1 MTMSSN
7 ENISG
12 KRLTFFELI
21 KEYHIQIP
29 IIQRDYAQGR
39 VTAHEIRESFLDALF
54 AYLEENKKH
63 RDLDFVY
70 GNQSNEAVNDETKF
84 IPLDGQ
90 QRLTT
95 LFLLHWY
102 LAIKDG
108 EIDKLRKHL
117 VFSKQGESPK
127 SKFSY
132 ETRTSSK
139 EFCDSLVLADVNLNK
154 LLESD
159 KDKNNS
165 LSKTIKDSSW
175 YFLSWETDPTIQSM
189 LIMLDDIHIKFK
201 DSSGF
206 FQRLTSDYN
215 PVITFQFL
223 DLKEFN
229 LTDDLY
235 IKMNARGIPLSPYEN
250 FKAKFEQHLKKS
262 DFNTIHSY
270 TLTFDGK
277 PKQVDVKTYFSHKI
291 DTDWANLFWNHTLA
305 DKKKFD
311 KLIMNFIRA
320 VVVNNYAASSG
331 SSDFLKYLID
341 KRNEDI
347 SFQQYSKNACLN
359 EKTVI
364 DLITILDLIK
374 NGNQK
379 VKSYLPEP
387 FYYNEAEQF
396 DIVVNNAF
404 VQAGYV
410 ERIKLHA
417 YCQYLIQWK
426 TDKGFD
432 DIEGLQ
438 NWMRVIYNLTE
449 NTAPFY
455 DRETDF
461 VKSVLDINQLI
472 PKSNDI
478 VNCITTI
485 DKLDGFDRIQFKEE
499 KIKALLILKDNKWD
513 ELLYSVEKHGY
524 FKGQIGFILFLSGIE
539 EYYKTN
545 NHCDW
550 SDQEDG
556 NFKNQFI
563 RYRDIALKLFH
574 EIDKG
579 GLNKFSDFIWERAL
593 LAKGDYLITEG
604 SNQSFLI
611 NSDRDISWKRFLK
624 RDKNHNLHSEII
636 EQIFNELDVSNLT
649 SSLEAIKN
657 SYSSSDWRNRFIQ
670 TPMLFNYLGAKR
682 YVRKNSSHGFVLF
695 KGERMSG
702 AHAELYSYSFFLN
715 NLKGK
720 EFPPFASE
728 GDYYSAAGDD
738 ADERPCGFID
748 NWEYDS
754 NNYAIDIFYSYNQ
767 EKFKLRFFYRESG
780 NYSTNLVTVLTY
792 HGFNA
797 INDSYV
803 IYLEESEIIQKIK
816 DLGASLKGLVL

>member
-1 MTMSSN
+1 MNSN

-12 KRLTFFELI
+12 NRLTFFQLI
-21 KEYHIQIP
+21 QEYHIQIP

-39 VTAHEIRESFLDALF
+39 ITAYEIRDSFLDALL

-70 GNQSNEAVNDETKF
+70 GNQSNEAIDEETKF

-108 EIDKLRKHL
+108 EIDELRKHL
-117 VFSKQGESPK
+117 LFSKQGESQK
-127 SKFSY
+127 SKFTY
-132 ETRTSSK
+132 ETRPSSR
-139 EFCDSLVLADVNLNK
+139 EFCDSLLLANVNLEK
-154 LLESD
+154 LLKPDEG
-159 KDKNNS
+159 KNNS

-175 YFLSWETDPTIQSM
+175 YFLSWDTDPTIQSM
-189 LIMLDDIHIKFK
+189 LIMLDAIHCKFNNT
-201 DSSGF
+201 SGY
-206 FQRLTSDYN
+206 FQRLISLDN

-262 DFNTIHSY
+262 DFNTKHTY

-277 PKQVDVKTYFSHKI
+277 PNQVDVKTYFSHKI

-320 VVVNNYAASSG
+320 VVANNYATGSG
-331 SSDFLKYLID
+331 NSEFLKYLID

-379 VKSYLPEP
+379 VKKYLSDS
-387 FYYNEAEQF
+387 FHYNEAEQF
-396 DIVVNNAF
+396 DIVVNNSF

-410 ERIKLHA
+410 ERIKFHA

-426 TDKGFD
+426 TEKGFE

-449 NTAPFY
+449 NTAPY
-455 DRETDF
+455 NNE
-461 VKSVLDINQLI
+461 KEYSNSIQGINQLI
-472 PKSNDI
+472 SQSNDI
-478 VNCITTI
+478 LKYISTL
-485 DKLDGFDRIQFKEE
+485 DKINGFDEIQFKEE
-499 KIKALLILKDNKWD
+499 KIKALLILRLNKWD

-524 FKGQIGFILFLSGIE
+524 FRGQIGFILFLSGIE
-539 EYYKTN
+539 EYFNTN
-545 NHCDW
+545 NHCNW
-550 SDQEDG
+550 SKQED
-556 NFKNQFI
+556 NDFKAQFI
-563 RYRDIALKLFH
+563 KYRDIAIKIFS
-574 EIDKG
+574 DKG
-579 GLNKFSDFIWERAL
+579 INLFPDFVWERAL

-611 NSDRDISWKRFLK
+611 NFDRDISWKRFLK
-624 RDKNHNLHSEII
+624 RDKNHVLHSDII
-636 EQIFNELDVSNLT
+636 KQIFNELDANNLNT
-649 SSLEAIKN
+649 SLELIKD
-657 SYSSSDWRNRFIQ
+657 SYSDTDWRNRFIQ
-670 TPMLFNYLGAKR
+670 TPRLFNYLGGKR
-682 YVRKNSSHGFVLF
+682 YVRQNSEHGFVLF
-695 KGERMSG
+695 SGERMSG
-702 AHAELYSYSFFLN
+702 AHAELYSYSFFLD
-715 NLKGK
+715 NLEGK
-720 EFPPFASE
+720 EFAPFASKAN
-728 GDYYSAAGDD
+728 YYFAAGDD
-738 ADERPCGFID
+738 REERPCAYID
-748 NWEYDS
+748 NWQFG
-754 NNYAIDIFYSYNQ
+754 NNKYAIDILYSYKQN
-767 EKFKLRFFYRESG
+767 KFKLRFFYRDIGNFKTDLVSFITNQGFSAVNES
-780 NYSTNLVTVLTY
+780 YIKY
-792 HGFNA
+792 M
-797 INDSYV
+797 D
-803 IYLEESEIIQKIK
+803 EQEIIE
-816 DLGASLKGLVL
+816 SLNKLCEFLKNMESN

>member
-1 MTMSSN
+1 MTMN
-7 ENISG
+7 NIEHISG

-21 KEYHIQIP
+21 KDYHIQIP

-39 VTAHEIRESFLDALF
+39 ITAYEIRNTFLDVLLS
-54 AYLEENKKH
+54 YLEENKKH

-70 GNQSNEAVNDETKF
+70 GNQSNEAIDDETKF

-102 LAIKDG
+102 LALKDD
-108 EIDKLRKHL
+108 EIDKLREHL
-117 VFSKQGESPK
+117 VYSKQGENPK

-132 ETRTSSK
+132 ETRTSSR
-139 EFCDSLVLADVNLNK
+139 EFCDALLLADLDLNN
-154 LLESD
+154 LLEPD
-159 KDKNNS
+159 NGKKNS

-189 LIMLDDIHIKFK
+189 LVMLDAIHAKFYNTE
-201 DSSGF
+201 GY
-206 FQRLTSDYN
+206 FQRLISVDN

-262 DFNTIHSY
+262 DFNANHSY
-270 TLTFDGK
+270 TLPFDGK
-277 PKQVDVKTYFSHKI
+277 TNKVDVKTYFAHKL
-291 DTDWANLFWNHTLA
+291 DTDWSNLFWSHTLA

-320 VVVNNYAASSG
+320 IVVNNYAASS
-331 SSDFLKYLID
+331 DNVVFLKYLID
-341 KRNEDI
+341 KHNEDI

-374 NGNQK
+374 NGNKK
-379 VKSYLPEP
+379 VKSYLPDS

-396 DIVVNNAF
+396 DMVVNNDF

-426 TDKGFD
+426 TAKGFE

-449 NTAPFY
+449 NTAPYNNEKEFINSI
-455 DRETDF
+455 RG
-461 VKSVLDINQLI
+461 INQLLEH
-472 PKSNDI
+472 SNEI
-478 VNCITTI
+478 LTYISTL
-485 DKLDGFDRIQFKEE
+485 DKISGFDEIQFKEE
-499 KIKALLILKDNKWD
+499 KIKAHLLLKQNKWD
-513 ELLYSVEKHGY
+513 ELLYPVEKHGY

-539 EYYKTN
+539 EYFN
-545 NHCDW
+545 ANHHCDW
-550 SDQEDG
+550 STLEDKT
-556 NFKNQFI
+556 FKEQFVK
-563 RYRDIALKLFH
+563 YRDIALKIFS
-574 EIDKG
+574 DKG
-579 GLNKFSDFIWERAL
+579 LNTFPDFIWERAL
-593 LAKGDYLITEG
+593 LTKGDYLITEG

-611 NSDRDISWKRFLK
+611 NFDRDISWKRFLK
-624 RDKNHNLHSEII
+624 RDKNHKLHSDII
-636 EQIFNELDVSNLT
+636 KQIFNELDANNLT
-649 SSLEAIKN
+649 ALLEMIKN
-657 SYSSSDWRNRFIQ
+657 SNEVTDWRSRFIQ
-670 TPMLFNYLGAKR
+670 TPRLFNYLGTKR

-695 KGERMSG
+695 SGERMSG
-702 AHAELYSYSFFLN
+702 AHAELYSYSFFLD
-715 NLKGK
+715 NLEGK
-720 EFPPFASE
+720 EFSPFASKAN
-728 GDYYSAAGDD
+728 YYFAAGDD
-738 ADERPCGFID
+738 SEERPCAYID
-748 NWEYDS
+748 NWQF
-754 NNYAIDIFYSYNQ
+754 NNNKYAIDILYFQN
-767 EKFKLRFFYRESG
+767 KFKLRFFYRDLG
-780 NYSTNLVTVLTY
+780 NYNDNLIKTLTN
-792 HGFNA
+792 HGFHATN
-797 INDSYV
+797 NSYV
-803 IYLEESEIIQKIK
+803 IYLEENEVIQKINE
-816 DLGASLKGLVL
+816 LGTALKELAL

>member
-1 MTMSSN
+1 MISS

-12 KRLTFFELI
+12 KRLTFFQLI
-21 KEYHIQIP
+21 QEYHIQIP

-39 VTAHEIRESFLDALF
+39 ITAHEIRDSFLDALL

-70 GNQSNEAVNDETKF
+70 GNQSTEAVNDEIKF

-108 EIDKLRKHL
+108 DSEIKELRKHL
-117 VFSKQGESPK
+117 VYSSQGESQK
-127 SKFSY
+127 SKFTY
-132 ETRTSSK
+132 ETRTSSR
-139 EFCDSLVLADVNLNK
+139 EFCDSLLFADVDLDK
-154 LLESD
+154 LLEAD
-159 KDKNNS
+159 KEKNNS
-165 LSKTIKDSSW
+165 LSKTIKDRSW

-189 LIMLDDIHIKFK
+189 LIMLDAIHSKFK
-201 DSSGF
+201 GTNGY
-206 FQRLTSDYN
+206 FQRLVSLDN

-262 DFNTIHSY
+262 DFNAKHSY

-277 PKQVDVKTYFSHKI
+277 PNEVNVKTYFSHKI

-320 VVVNNYAASSG
+320 IVVNNYAG
-331 SSDFLKYLID
+331 SPDNGEFLKYLID

-359 EKTVI
+359 ETTVI

-379 VKSYLPEP
+379 VKNYLSDS
-387 FYYNEAEQF
+387 FHYNEAEQF

-410 ERIKLHA
+410 ERIKFHA

-426 TDKGFD
+426 TDTGFE

-438 NWMRVIYNLTE
+438 NWMRIIYNLTE
-449 NTAPFY
+449 NTAPY
-455 DRETDF
+455 NNE
-461 VKSVLDINQLI
+461 KEYSNSIQGINQLI
-472 PKSNDI
+472 KKSN
-478 VNCITTI
+478 TI
-485 DKLDGFDRIQFKEE
+485 LNHLTLLDKISGFDEIQFKEE
-499 KIKALLILKDNKWD
+499 KIKAHLILKQNKWN

-539 EYYKTN
+539 EYFITN
-545 NHCDW
+545 KHCDW
-550 SDQEDG
+550 SDNED
-556 NFKNQFI
+556 NDFKAQFVK
-563 RYRDIALKLFH
+563 YRDIAL
-574 EIDKG
+574 EIFSDKG
-579 GLNKFSDFIWERAL
+579 LNTFPDFIWERAL

-611 NSDRDISWKRFLK
+611 NFDRDISWKRFLK
-624 RDKNHNLHSEII
+624 RDKNHTLHSDII
-636 EQIFNELDVSNLT
+636 KQIFNELDTSNLA
-649 SSLEAIKN
+649 SSLETIKN
-657 SYSSSDWRNRFIQ
+657 SYAGTDWLNRFIQ
-670 TPMLFNYLGAKR
+670 TPKLYNYLGAKR

-695 KGERMSG
+695 SGERMSG

-715 NLKGK
+715 NLEGK
-720 EFPPFASE
+720 EFAPFDSKAN
-728 GDYYSAAGDD
+728 YYFAAGDD
-738 ADERPCGFID
+738 REERPCAYID
-748 NWEYDS
+748 NFQLD
-754 NNYAIDIFYSYNQ
+754 NNKYAIDILYSYNQ
-767 EKFKLRFFYRESG
+767 NKFKLRFFYRDIG
-780 NYSTNLVTVLTY
+780 NYSTGIITVLSK
-792 HGFNA
+792 HGFSAVNE
-797 INDSYV
+797 SYV
-803 IYLEESEIIQKIK
+803 IYLEESEVMKEIN
-816 DLGASLKGLVL
+816 DLGTSLKGLIV

>member
-1 MTMSSN
+1 MTMNSN
-7 ENISG
+7 EHISG

-39 VTAHEIRESFLDALF
+39 VTAHEIRDSFLDALL

-70 GNQSNEAVNDETKF
+70 GNQSNEAIDDETKF

-108 EIDKLRKHL
+108 EI
-117 VFSKQGESPK
+117 SKQGESQK

-132 ETRTSSK
+132 ETRTSSR
-139 EFCDSLVLADVNLNK
+139 EFCDSLLLADVNLQK
-154 LLESD
+154 LLEPD

-165 LSKTIKDSSW
+165 LSKTIKDSTW

-189 LIMLDDIHIKFK
+189 LIMLDAIHSKFK
-201 DSSGF
+201 GTNGY
-206 FQRLTSDYN
+206 FQRLVSLDN

-262 DFNTIHSY
+262 DFNAKHSY

-277 PKQVDVKTYFSHKI
+277 PNKVDVKTYFSHKI

-320 VVVNNYAASSG
+320 IVVNNYAASS
-331 SSDFLKYLID
+331 DNLEFLKYLID

-359 EKTVI
+359 EATVI

-379 VKSYLPEP
+379 VKSYLSDS
-387 FYYNEAEQF
+387 FHYNEAEQF
-396 DIVVNNAF
+396 DILVNNAF

-426 TDKGFD
+426 TNKGFE

-449 NTAPFY
+449 NTAPY
-455 DRETDF
+455 NNE
-461 VKSVLDINQLI
+461 KEYSNSIQGINQLI
-472 PKSNDI
+472 QQSKDI
-478 VNCITTI
+478 LKNISTL
-485 DKLDGFDRIQFKEE
+485 DKISGFDEIQFKEE
-499 KIKALLILKDNKWD
+499 KIKAHLILKQNKWD

-539 EYYKTN
+539 EYFNTN
-545 NHCDW
+545 NHCGW
-550 SDQEDG
+550 SNLEDKT
-556 NFKNQFI
+556 FKEQFI
-563 RYRDIALKLFH
+563 KYRDIALKIFS
-574 EIDKG
+574 DKG
-579 GLNKFSDFIWERAL
+579 LNTFPDFIWERAI

-611 NSDRDISWKRFLK
+611 NFDRDISWKRFLK
-624 RDKNHNLHSEII
+624 RDKNHSLHSDII
-636 EQIFNELDVSNLT
+636 KQIFNELDANNLT
-649 SSLEAIKN
+649 SSLETIKN
-657 SYSSSDWRNRFIQ
+657 GYTGADWRNRFIQ
-670 TPMLFNYLGAKR
+670 TPRLFNYLGSKR

-695 KGERMSG
+695 SGERMSG
-702 AHAELYSYSFFLN
+702 AHAELYSYSFFLD
-715 NLKGK
+715 NLEGK
-720 EFPPFASE
+720 EFSPFASKAN
-728 GDYYSAAGDD
+728 YYFAAGDD
-738 ADERPCGFID
+738 RDERPCAFID
-748 NWEYDS
+748 NWQFD
-754 NNYAIDIFYSYNQ
+754 NNKYAIDILYSYNQ
-767 EKFKLRFFYRESG
+767 NKFKLCFFYRDIG
-780 NYSTNLVTVLTY
+780 NYSTDLITVLSK
-792 HGFNA
+792 HGFSSVNE
-797 INDSYV
+797 SYV
-803 IYLEESEIIQKIK
+803 LYLEESEVLKIIN
-816 DLGASLKGLVL
+816 DLGASLKGLIV

>member
-1 MTMSSN
+1 MTMNSN
-7 ENISG
+7 EHISG

-39 VTAHEIRESFLDALF
+39 VTAHEIRDSFLDALL

-70 GNQSNEAVNDETKF
+70 GNQSNEAIDDETKF

-102 LAIKDG
+102 LALKDG
-108 EIDKLRKHL
+108 EIDELRKHL
-117 VFSKQGESPK
+117 VFSKQGESQK

-132 ETRTSSK
+132 ETRTSSR
-139 EFCDSLVLADVNLNK
+139 EFCDSLLLADVDLQK
-154 LLESD
+154 LLEPD

-189 LIMLDDIHIKFK
+189 LIMLDDIHAKFK
-201 DSSGF
+201 NTDGY
-206 FQRLTSDYN
+206 FQRLISLDN

-223 DLKEFN
+223 DLKKFN

-262 DFNTIHSY
+262 DFNAKHSY

-277 PKQVDVKTYFSHKI
+277 PNKVDVKTYFSHKI

-320 VVVNNYAASSG
+320 IVVNNYAASS
-331 SSDFLKYLID
+331 DNLEFLKYLID

-379 VKSYLPEP
+379 VKKYLSDS
-387 FYYNEAEQF
+387 FHYNEAEQF
-396 DIVVNNAF
+396 DILVNNAF

-426 TDKGFD
+426 TDKGFE

-449 NTAPFY
+449 NTAPY
-455 DRETDF
+455 NNE
-461 VKSVLDINQLI
+461 KEYSNSIQGINQLI
-472 PKSNDI
+472 QQSKDI
-478 VNCITTI
+478 LKNISTL
-485 DKLDGFDRIQFKEE
+485 DKISGFDEIQFKEE
-499 KIKALLILKDNKWD
+499 KIKAHLILKQNKWD
-513 ELLYSVEKHGY
+513 ELLYTVEKHGY

-539 EYYKTN
+539 EYFNTN
-545 NHCDW
+545 SHCDW
-550 SDQEDG
+550 SEQEDIY
-556 NFKNQFI
+556 FKEQFI
-563 RYRDIALKLFH
+563 KYRDIAIKIFSDKGINLFPDLGKSF
-574 EIDKG
+574 IDKRR
-579 GLNKFSDFIWERAL
+579 LF
-593 LAKGDYLITEG
+593 DYRR
-604 SNQSFLI
+604 QQP
-611 NSDRDISWKRFLK
+611 K
-624 RDKNHNLHSEII
+624 
-636 EQIFNELDVSNLT
+636 
-649 SSLEAIKN
+649 
-657 SYSSSDWRNRFIQ
+657 
-670 TPMLFNYLGAKR
+670 
-682 YVRKNSSHGFVLF
+682 
-695 KGERMSG
+695 
-702 AHAELYSYSFFLN
+702 FLN
-715 NLKGK
+715 Q
-720 EFPPFASE
+720 F
-728 GDYYSAAGDD
+728 
-738 ADERPCGFID
+738 RP
-748 NWEYDS
+748 
-754 NNYAIDIFYSYNQ
+754 
-767 EKFKLRFFYRESG
+767 
-780 NYSTNLVTVLTY
+780 
-792 HGFNA
+792 
-797 INDSYV
+797 
-803 IYLEESEIIQKIK
+803 
-816 DLGASLKGLVL
+816 

>member
-1 MTMSSN
+1 MNNN
-7 ENISG
+7 EHISG

-39 VTAHEIRESFLDALF
+39 VTAHEIRDSFLDALL

-70 GNQSNEAVNDETKF
+70 GNQSNEAIDDETKF

-102 LAIKDG
+102 LAVKDG
-108 EIDKLRKHL
+108 EIDELRKHL
-117 VFSKQGESPK
+117 LFSKQGESQK

-132 ETRTSSK
+132 ETRTSSR
-139 EFCDSLVLADVNLNK
+139 EFCDSLLLADVDLQK
-154 LLESD
+154 LLEPD
-159 KDKNNS
+159 KDKSNS
-165 LSKTIKDSSW
+165 LSKTIKDNSW

-189 LIMLDDIHIKFK
+189 LIMLDAIHSKFK
-201 DSSGF
+201 GTNGY
-206 FQRLTSDYN
+206 FQRLVSLDN

-262 DFNTIHSY
+262 DFNAKHSY

-277 PKQVDVKTYFSHKI
+277 PNKVDVKTYFSHKI

-320 VVVNNYAASSG
+320 IVVNNYAASP
-331 SSDFLKYLID
+331 DNVEFLKYLID

-374 NGNQK
+374 NGDQK
-379 VKSYLPEP
+379 VKNYLPDS
-387 FYYNEAEQF
+387 FHYNEAEQF
-396 DIVVNNAF
+396 DIVVNNTF

-426 TDKGFD
+426 TDKGFE

-449 NTAPFY
+449 NTAPY
-455 DRETDF
+455 NNE
-461 VKSVLDINQLI
+461 KEYSNSIQGINLLI
-472 PKSNDI
+472 PQSNVI
-478 VNCITTI
+478 LKNIATL
-485 DKLDGFDRIQFKEE
+485 DKISGFDEIQFKEE
-499 KIKALLILKDNKWD
+499 KIKAHLILKQNKWD

-524 FKGQIGFILFLSGIE
+524 LKGQIGFILFLSGIE
-539 EYYKTN
+539 EYFNTN

-550 SDQEDG
+550 SDQED
-556 NFKNQFI
+556 NYFKSKFI

-574 EIDKG
+574 NIEKG
-579 GLNKFSDFIWERAL
+579 GLNKFPDFIWERAL

-611 NSDRDISWKRFLK
+611 DLDRDISWKRFLK
-624 RDKNHNLHSEII
+624 RDKNHVLHSDII
-636 EQIFNELDVSNLT
+636 KQIFNQLDAKNLT
-649 SSLEAIKN
+649 SSLETIKN
-657 SYSSSDWRNRFIQ
+657 SYTGVDWRHRFIQ
-670 TPMLFNYLGAKR
+670 TPRLFNYLGGKR
-682 YVRKNSSHGFVLF
+682 YVRQNSAHGFVLF
-695 KGERMSG
+695 SGERMSG
-702 AHAELYSYSFFLN
+702 AHAELYSYSFFLD
-715 NLKGK
+715 NLEEK
-720 EFPPFASE
+720 EFAPFDSKAN
-728 GDYYSAAGDD
+728 YYFAAGDD
-738 ADERPCGFID
+738 REERPCAYID
-748 NWEYDS
+748 NWQFE
-754 NNYAIDIFYSYNQ
+754 NTKYAIDILYSYNQ
-767 EKFKLRFFYRESG
+767 NKFKLRFFYRDIG
-780 NYSTNLVTVLTY
+780 NYRNDLVAILTNQ
-792 HGFNA
+792 GFSAVNE
-797 INDSYV
+797 SYV
-803 IYLEESEIIQKIK
+803 IYLEESEVMKKIN
-816 DLGASLKGLVL
+816 DLGVSLKGLIV

>member
-1 MTMSSN
+1 MTMNSN
-7 ENISG
+7 EHISG

-39 VTAHEIRESFLDALF
+39 VTAHEIRDSFLDALL

-70 GNQSNEAVNDETKF
+70 GNQSNEAIDDETKF

-102 LAIKDG
+102 LAVKDG
-108 EIDKLRKHL
+108 DIDELRKRL
-117 VFSKQGESPK
+117 VYSKQGESQK

-132 ETRTSSK
+132 ETRTSSR
-139 EFCDSLVLADVNLNK
+139 EFCDSLLLADVDLQK
-154 LLESD
+154 LLEPD
-159 KDKNNS
+159 KGKNNN

-189 LIMLDDIHIKFK
+189 LIMLDDIHLKFRNTK
-201 DSSGF
+201 GY
-206 FQRLTSDYN
+206 FQRLISVDN

-235 IKMNARGIPLSPYEN
+235 IKMNSRGIPLSPYEN

-262 DFNTIHSY
+262 DLNAKHSY

-277 PKQVDVKTYFSHKI
+277 PNKVDVKTYFSHKI

-320 VVVNNYAASSG
+320 IVVNNYAASS
-331 SSDFLKYLID
+331 DNVEFLKYLID

-379 VKSYLPEP
+379 VKNYLLDI
-387 FYYNEAEQF
+387 FHYNEAEQF
-396 DIVVNNAF
+396 DIVVNNDF

-426 TDKGFD
+426 TDKGFE

-438 NWMRVIYNLTE
+438 NWMRFIYNLTE
-449 NTAPFY
+449 NTAPY
-455 DRETDF
+455 NNE
-461 VKSVLDINQLI
+461 KEYSNSIQGINQLI
-472 PKSNDI
+472 SQSNDI
-478 VNCITTI
+478 LKNIATL
-485 DKLDGFDRIQFKEE
+485 DKISGFDEIQFKEE
-499 KIKALLILKDNKWD
+499 KIKAHLILKQNKWD

-539 EYYKTN
+539 EYFNTN

-550 SDQEDG
+550 SDIED
-556 NFKNQFI
+556 NTFKEQFVK
-563 RYRDIALKLFH
+563 YRDIALKIFR
-574 EIDKG
+574 DKG
-579 GLNKFSDFIWERAL
+579 LNTFPDFVWERAL
-593 LAKGDYLITEG
+593 LAKGDYLIAEG

-611 NSDRDISWKRFLK
+611 NFDRDISWKRFLK
-624 RDKNHNLHSEII
+624 RDKNHSLQSDII
-636 EQIFNELDVSNLT
+636 KQFFNELDASNLA
-649 SSLEAIKN
+649 SSLETIKN
-657 SYSSSDWRNRFIQ
+657 SYAGTDWRNRFIQ
-670 TPMLFNYLGAKR
+670 TPRLYDYLGAKR

-695 KGERMSG
+695 SGERMSG
-702 AHAELYSYSFFLN
+702 AHAELYSYSYFLD
-715 NLKGK
+715 NLEGK
-720 EFPPFASE
+720 EFSPFASKAN
-728 GDYYSAAGDD
+728 YYFAAGDD
-738 ADERPCGFID
+738 RDERPCAYID
-748 NWEYDS
+748 NWQFE
-754 NNYAIDIFYSYNQ
+754 NTKYAIDILYSYNQ
-767 EKFKLRFFYRESG
+767 NKFKLRFFFRETG
-780 NYSTNLVTVLTY
+780 NYSTDLISVLSN
-792 HGFNA
+792 HGFSVLNE
-797 INDSYV
+797 SYV
-803 IYLEESEIIQKIK
+803 LYIEESEVMKK
-816 DLGASLKGLVL
+816 LNDLGASLKGLIV

>member
-1 MTMSSN
+1 MTMNNN
-7 ENISG
+7 EHISG

-39 VTAHEIRESFLDALF
+39 VTAHEIRDSFLDALL

-70 GNQSNEAVNDETKF
+70 GNQSNEAIDDETKF

-102 LAIKDG
+102 LAVKDG
-108 EIDKLRKHL
+108 EIDELRKHL
-117 VFSKQGESPK
+117 VFSKQGESQK

-132 ETRTSSK
+132 ETRASSR
-139 EFCDSLVLADVNLNK
+139 EFCDSLLLADLDLKK
-154 LLESD
+154 LLEPD

-189 LIMLDDIHIKFK
+189 LIMLDAIHSKFK
-201 DSSGF
+201 GTNGY
-206 FQRLTSDYN
+206 FQRLVSLDN

-262 DFNTIHSY
+262 DFNAKHSY
-270 TLTFDGK
+270 ILTFDGK
-277 PKQVDVKTYFSHKI
+277 PNKVDVKTYFSHKI

-320 VVVNNYAASSG
+320 IVVNNYAASS
-331 SSDFLKYLID
+331 DNVEFLKNLID

-359 EKTVI
+359 EKTII

-374 NGNQK
+374 NRNQK
-379 VKSYLPEP
+379 VKNYLPDS
-387 FYYNEAEQF
+387 FHYNEAEQF

-417 YCQYLIQWK
+417 YCQYLIKWK
-426 TDKGFD
+426 TDKGFE

-449 NTAPFY
+449 NTAPY
-455 DRETDF
+455 NNE
-461 VKSVLDINQLI
+461 KEYSNSIQGINLLI
-472 PKSNDI
+472 PESNDI
-478 VNCITTI
+478 LKNISTL
-485 DKLDGFDRIQFKEE
+485 DKISGFDEIQFKEE
-499 KIKALLILKDNKWD
+499 KIKAHLILKQNKWD
-513 ELLYSVEKHGY
+513 ELLYTVEKHGY
-524 FKGQIGFILFLSGIE
+524 FKGQIGFILFFSGIE
-539 EYYKTN
+539 EYFNKN

-550 SDQEDG
+550 SDIEDKT
-556 NFKNQFI
+556 FKEQFI
-563 RYRDIALKLFH
+563 KYRDIALKIFS
-574 EIDKG
+574 DKG
-579 GLNKFSDFIWERAL
+579 LNIFPDFIWERAL

-611 NSDRDISWKRFLK
+611 NFDRDISWKRFLK
-624 RDKNHNLHSEII
+624 RDKNHSLHSDII
-636 EQIFNELDVSNLT
+636 KQIFNQLYANSLT
-649 SSLEAIKN
+649 SSLETIKN
-657 SYSSSDWRNRFIQ
+657 SYAGADWRNRFIQ
-670 TPMLFNYLGAKR
+670 TPKLFSYLGGKR
-682 YVRKNSSHGFVLF
+682 YVRQNSAHGFVLF
-695 KGERMSG
+695 SGERMSG
-702 AHAELYSYSFFLN
+702 AHAELYSYSFFLD
-715 NLKGK
+715 NLEGK
-720 EFPPFASE
+720 EFAPFASKAN
-728 GDYYSAAGDD
+728 YYFAAGDD
-738 ADERPCGFID
+738 RDERPCAYID
-748 NWEYDS
+748 NWQFE
-754 NNYAIDIFYSYNQ
+754 NTKYAIDILYSYNQ
-767 EKFKLRFFYRESG
+767 NKFKLRFFYRDIG
-780 NYSTNLVTVLTY
+780 NYSTDLITVLSKHRFSALNETY
-792 HGFNA
+792 
-797 INDSYV
+797 V
-803 IYLEESEIIQKIK
+803 LYLEESEVLKTIN
-816 DLGASLKGLVL
+816 DLGASLKGLIV

>member
-1 MTMSSN
+1 MTMN
-7 ENISG
+7 NIEHISG

-39 VTAHEIRESFLDALF
+39 VTAHEIRDSFLDALL

-70 GNQSNEAVNDETKF
+70 GNQSNEAIDDETKF

-102 LAIKDG
+102 LAVKDG
-108 EIDKLRKHL
+108 EIDELRKHL
-117 VFSKQGESPK
+117 MFSKQGESQK

-132 ETRTSSK
+132 EIRTSSR
-139 EFCDSLVLADVNLNK
+139 EFCDSLLLADVDLQK
-154 LLESD
+154 LLEPD

-165 LSKTIKDSSW
+165 LSKTIKESSW
-175 YFLSWETDPTIQSM
+175 YFLSWESDPTIQSM
-189 LIMLDDIHIKFK
+189 LIMLDDIHIKFNNTT
-201 DSSGF
+201 GY
-206 FQRLTSDYN
+206 FQRLISLDN

-262 DFNTIHSY
+262 DFNAKHSY

-277 PKQVDVKTYFSHKI
+277 QNKVDVKTYFSHKI
-291 DTDWANLFWNHTLA
+291 DTDWANLFWNHMLT

-320 VVVNNYAASSG
+320 IVVNNYAASSYNVE
-331 SSDFLKYLID
+331 FLRLLID
-341 KRNEDI
+341 KGNEDV
-347 SFQQYSKNACLN
+347 SFQQYSKSACLN

-364 DLITILDLIK
+364 DLITILDLVK

-379 VKSYLPEP
+379 IKNYLPDS
-387 FYYNEAEQF
+387 FHYNEAEQF

-410 ERIKLHA
+410 ERIKLYA

-426 TDKGFD
+426 TDKGFE
-432 DIEGLQ
+432 DIEGLR

-449 NTAPFY
+449 NTAPY
-455 DRETDF
+455 NNE
-461 VKSVLDINQLI
+461 KEYSNSIQGINQLI
-472 PKSNDI
+472 PPSNDI
-478 VNCITTI
+478 LKSISTL
-485 DKLDGFDRIQFKEE
+485 DKISGFDEIQFKEE
-499 KIKALLILKDNKWD
+499 KIKAHLILKQNKWD

-539 EYYKTN
+539 EYFNSN

-550 SDQEDG
+550 SELEDKT
-556 NFKNQFI
+556 FKEQFVK
-563 RYRDIALKLFH
+563 YRDIALKIFS
-574 EIDKG
+574 DKG
-579 GLNKFSDFIWERAL
+579 LNTFTDFVWERAL

-611 NSDRDISWKRFLK
+611 NFDRDISWKRFLK
-624 RDKNHNLHSEII
+624 RDKNPKAHSDII
-636 EQIFNELDVSNLT
+636 NQIFNELDASNLA
-649 SSLEAIKN
+649 SSLETIKN
-657 SYSSSDWRNRFIQ
+657 SSAGTDWCNRFIQ
-670 TPMLFNYLGAKR
+670 TPRLFNYLGAKR

-695 KGERMSG
+695 SGERMSG
-702 AHAELYSYSFFLN
+702 AHAELYSYSFFLD
-715 NLKGK
+715 NLEGN
-720 EFPPFASE
+720 EFSPFASKAN
-728 GDYYSAAGDD
+728 YYFAAGDD
-738 ADERPCGFID
+738 REERPCAFID
-748 NWEYDS
+748 NWQF
-754 NNYAIDIFYSYNQ
+754 NNNKYAIDILYSYNQ
-767 EKFKLRFFYRESG
+767 KKFKLRFFYRETG
-780 NYSTNLVTVLTY
+780 NYSIDLITILTDLSFSFLGETYIKYVEEQEILRNLNL
-792 HGFNA
+792 
-797 INDSYV
+797 
-803 IYLEESEIIQKIK
+803 LCEK
-816 DLGASLKGLVL
+816 LKTMELNQ

>member
-1 MTMSSN
+1 MNSN

-12 KRLTFFELI
+12 KRLTFFQLI
-21 KEYHIQIP
+21 QEYHIQIP

-39 VTAHEIRESFLDALF
+39 ITAHEIRDSFLDALL

-70 GNQSNEAVNDETKF
+70 GTQSNEAIDDETKF

-108 EIDKLRKHL
+108 EINELRKHL
-117 VFSKQGESPK
+117 VCSKQGESQK

-132 ETRTSSK
+132 ETRTSSR
-139 EFCDSLVLADVNLNK
+139 EFCDSLLLADVDLEK
-154 LLESD
+154 LLEAD
-159 KDKNNS
+159 EGKNNS

-189 LIMLDDIHIKFK
+189 LIMLDDILAKFK
-201 DSSGF
+201 NRDGY
-206 FQRLTSDYN
+206 FQRLISLDN

-262 DFNTIHSY
+262 DFNAKHAY

-277 PKQVDVKTYFSHKI
+277 PNQVDVKTYFSHKI

-320 VVVNNYAASSG
+320 IVVNNYAADSG
-331 SSDFLKYLID
+331 NAEFLKYLID

-347 SFQQYSKNACLN
+347 SFQQYSKNACLD

-364 DLITILDLIK
+364 DIITILDLIK

-379 VKSYLPEP
+379 VKSYLSDS
-387 FYYNEAEQF
+387 FHYNEAEQF

-426 TDKGFD
+426 TEKGFE

-449 NTAPFY
+449 NTAPY
-455 DRETDF
+455 NNE
-461 VKSVLDINQLI
+461 KEYANSIQGINQLI
-472 PKSNDI
+472 SQSNDI
-478 VNCITTI
+478 LNCISTL
-485 DKLDGFDRIQFKEE
+485 DKISGFDEIQFKEE
-499 KIKALLILKDNKWD
+499 KIKAHLILKQNRWD

-539 EYYKTN
+539 EYFNTN

-550 SDQEDG
+550 SEQEDTG
-556 NFKNQFI
+556 LKEQFI
-563 RYRDIALKLFH
+563 KYRDIAIKIFS
-574 EIDKG
+574 DKG
-579 GLNKFSDFIWERAL
+579 INLFPDFVWERAL
-593 LAKGDYLITEG
+593 LAKGDYLIAEG

-611 NSDRDISWKRFLK
+611 NFDRDISWKRFLK
-624 RDKNHNLHSEII
+624 RDKNHTLHSNII
-636 EQIFNELDVSNLT
+636 NQIFNELDANNLT
-649 SSLEAIKN
+649 LSLETIKN
-657 SYSSSDWRNRFIQ
+657 SYLPTDWRIRFIQ
-670 TPMLFNYLGAKR
+670 TPKLFNYLGAKR
-682 YVRKNSSHGFVLF
+682 YVRKESNCHGFVLF
-695 KGERMSG
+695 SGERMSG
-702 AHAELYSYSFFLN
+702 AHAELYSYSFFLD
-715 NLKGK
+715 NLEGK
-720 EFPPFASE
+720 EFAPFASKAN
-728 GDYYSAAGDD
+728 YYFAAGDD
-738 ADERPCGFID
+738 REEPPYAYID
-748 NWEYDS
+748 NWQFG
-754 NNYAIDIFYSYNQ
+754 NTKYALDILYSYNQ
-767 EKFKLRFFYRESG
+767 NKFKLRFFYRDIG
-780 NYSTNLVTVLTY
+780 NFGADVVFVLENQ
-792 HGFNA
+792 GFSVVNE
-797 INDSYV
+797 SYV
-803 IYLEESEIIQKIK
+803 IYIEESE
-816 DLGASLKGLVL
+816 VLQTINELRTAFIELT

>member
-1 MTMSSN
+1 MNSN

-12 KRLTFFELI
+12 KRLTFFQLI
-21 KEYHIQIP
+21 QEYHIQIP

-39 VTAHEIRESFLDALF
+39 ITAHEIRDSFLDALL

-70 GNQSNEAVNDETKF
+70 GNQSNEAIDDEIKF

-102 LAIKDG
+102 LAIKDF
-108 EIDKLRKHL
+108 EIIELRKHL
-117 VFSKQGESPK
+117 VFSKQGESQK

-139 EFCDSLVLADVNLNK
+139 EFCDSLLLADVDLQK
-154 LLESD
+154 LLIPDEG
-159 KDKNNS
+159 KNNS

-189 LIMLDDIHIKFK
+189 LIMLDDIHAKFK
-201 DSSGF
+201 NTDGY
-206 FQRLTSDYN
+206 FQRLISLDN

-262 DFNTIHSY
+262 DFNAKHTY
-270 TLTFDGK
+270 ALTFDGK
-277 PKQVDVKTYFSHKI
+277 PNQVDVKTYFSHKI

-320 VVVNNYAASSG
+320 VVVNNYAAGSG
-331 SSDFLKYLID
+331 NAEVLKFLID

-347 SFQQYSKNACLN
+347 SFQQYSKNTCLN

-379 VKSYLPEP
+379 VKSYLSDS
-387 FYYNEAEQF
+387 FHYNDAEQF
-396 DIVVNNAF
+396 DLVVNNAF

-426 TDKGFD
+426 TDKSFE

-438 NWMRVIYNLTE
+438 SWMRVIYNLTE
-449 NTAPFY
+449 NTAPY
-455 DRETDF
+455 NNEKEY
-461 VKSVLDINQLI
+461 VNSIQGINQLI
-472 PKSNDI
+472 SQSNDI
-478 VNCITTI
+478 LKYVSTL
-485 DKLDGFDRIQFKEE
+485 DKISGFDEIQFKEE
-499 KIKALLILKDNKWD
+499 KIKAHLILKLNKWD

-524 FKGQIGFILFLSGIE
+524 FKGQIGFFLFLSGIE
-539 EYYKTN
+539 EYFNTN
-545 NHCDW
+545 NHCNW
-550 SDQEDG
+550 SEQEDTD
-556 NFKNQFI
+556 FKERFI
-563 RYRDIALKLFH
+563 KYRDIAIKIFS
-574 EIDKG
+574 DKG
-579 GLNKFSDFIWERAL
+579 INLFPDFVWERAL
-593 LAKGDYLITEG
+593 LVKGDYLITEG

-611 NSDRDISWKRFLK
+611 NFDRDISWKRFLK
-624 RDKNHNLHSEII
+624 RDKNHTLHSNII
-636 EQIFNELDVSNLT
+636 NQIFNELDANNLT

-657 SYSSSDWRNRFIQ
+657 NYTGADWRNRFIQ
-670 TPMLFNYLGAKR
+670 TPKLFSYLGGKR
-682 YVRKNSSHGFVLF
+682 YVRRNSAHGFVLF
-695 KGERMSG
+695 SGERMSG
-702 AHAELYSYSFFLN
+702 AHAELYSYSFFLD
-715 NLKGK
+715 NLEGK
-720 EFPPFASE
+720 EFAPFHSKAN
-728 GDYYSAAGDD
+728 YYFAAGDD
-738 ADERPCGFID
+738 REERPCAYID
-748 NWEYDS
+748 NWQFE
-754 NNYAIDIFYSYNQ
+754 NTKYAIDILYSYNRN
-767 EKFKLRFFYRESG
+767 KFKLRFFYRDLG
-780 NYSTNLVTVLTY
+780 NYNDDLIKVLINQ
-792 HGFNA
+792 GFNA

-803 IYLEESEIIQKIK
+803 IYLEENQVIQKINEVGTAFK
-816 DLGASLKGLVL
+816 ELAL

>member
-1 MTMSSN
+1 MTMNSN

-39 VTAHEIRESFLDALF
+39 VTAHEIRESFLEALF

-70 GNQSNEAVNDETKF
+70 GNQSNEAVDDETKF

-117 VFSKQGESPK
+117 VFSKQGESKK

-139 EFCDSLVLADVNLNK
+139 EFCDSLLLADVNLNK
-154 LLESD
+154 LLEPD

-189 LIMLDDIHIKFK
+189 LIMLDDIHSKFK
-201 DSSGF
+201 ESSKF
-206 FQRLTSDYN
+206 FQRLTSDDN

-262 DFNTIHSY
+262 DFNTKHSY

-277 PKQVDVKTYFSHKI
+277 PKQVDVKNYFSHKI

-347 SFQQYSKNACLN
+347 SFQRYSKNACLT

-379 VKSYLPEP
+379 VKRYLINS
-387 FYYNEAEQF
+387 FHYSEAEQF
-396 DIVVNNAF
+396 DIVVNNSF

-410 ERIKLHA
+410 ERIKFHA

-426 TDKGFD
+426 TDSGFS
-432 DIEGLQ
+432 DIEGLEK
-438 NWMRVIYNLTE
+438 WMRVVYNLTE
-449 NTAPFY
+449 NTAPY
-455 DRETDF
+455 NNEREF
-461 VKSVLDINQLI
+461 SNSIQGINQLLAQ
-472 PKSNDI
+472 SNNI
-478 VNCITTI
+478 LNHITT
-485 DKLDGFDRIQFKEE
+485 LDEIIGFDEIQFNEE
-499 KIKALLILKDNKWD
+499 KIKAHLILKDNKWD
-513 ELLYSVEKHGY
+513 DLIYSIEKHGY

-539 EYYKTN
+539 EYYNTN
-545 NHCDW
+545 HHCAW

-556 NFKNQFI
+556 NFKTQFKK
-563 RYRDIALKLFH
+563 YRDIALKIFN
-574 EIDKG
+574 DKG
-579 GLNKFSDFIWERAL
+579 INSFPDNIWERAL

-611 NSDRDISWKRFLK
+611 NFDRDISWKRFLK
-624 RDKNHNLHSEII
+624 RDKKPKAHCDII
-636 EQIFNELDVSNLT
+636 NQIFNELDVNDIT
-649 SSLEAIKN
+649 TSLEKIKD
-657 SYSSSDWRNRFIQ
+657 SYSGADWRNRFIQ

-682 YVRKNSSHGFVLF
+682 YVRKESNNHGFVLF
-695 KGERMSG
+695 SGERMSG
-702 AHAELYSYSFFLN
+702 AHAELYSYSFYLN
-715 NLKGK
+715 NLERK
-720 EFPPFASE
+720 EFPPFTSKGA
-728 GDYYSAAGDD
+728 YYFAAGDD
-738 ADERPCGFID
+738 ADERPCGFI
-748 NWEYDS
+748 NKWEYDS

-767 EKFKLRFFYRESG
+767 NKFKLRFFCRKLGDY
-780 NYSTNLVTVLTY
+780 NDDLIKVLTN

-803 IYLEESEIIQKIK
+803 IYLEENEVIQKIK
-816 DLGASLKGLVL
+816 DLGASLKGLVP

>member
-1 MTMSSN
+1 MN
-7 ENISG
+7 NIEHISG

-39 VTAHEIRESFLDALF
+39 VTAHEIRDSFLDALL

-70 GNQSNEAVNDETKF
+70 GNQSNEAIDDETKF

-102 LAIKDG
+102 LAVKDG
-108 EIDKLRKHL
+108 EIDELRKHL
-117 VFSKQGESPK
+117 MFSKQGESQK

-132 ETRTSSK
+132 EIRTSSR
-139 EFCDSLVLADVNLNK
+139 EFCDSLLLADVDLQK
-154 LLESD
+154 LLEPD

-175 YFLSWETDPTIQSM
+175 YFLSWESDPTIQSM
-189 LIMLDDIHIKFK
+189 LIMLDDIHIKFNNTT
-201 DSSGF
+201 GY
-206 FQRLTSDYN
+206 FQRLISLDN

-262 DFNTIHSY
+262 DFNAKHSY

-277 PKQVDVKTYFSHKI
+277 QNKVDVKTYFSHKI
-291 DTDWANLFWNHTLA
+291 DTDWANLFWNHMLT

-320 VVVNNYAASSG
+320 IVVNNYAASSYNVE
-331 SSDFLKYLID
+331 FLRLLID
-341 KRNEDI
+341 KGNEDV
-347 SFQQYSKNACLN
+347 SFQQYSKSACLN

-364 DLITILDLIK
+364 DLITILDLVK

-379 VKSYLPEP
+379 IKNYLPDS
-387 FYYNEAEQF
+387 FHYNEAEQF

-410 ERIKLHA
+410 ERIKLYA

-426 TDKGFD
+426 TDKGFE
-432 DIEGLQ
+432 DIEGLR

-449 NTAPFY
+449 NTAPY
-455 DRETDF
+455 NNE
-461 VKSVLDINQLI
+461 KEYSNSIQGINQLI
-472 PKSNDI
+472 PPSNDI
-478 VNCITTI
+478 LKSISTL
-485 DKLDGFDRIQFKEE
+485 DKISGFDEIQFKEE
-499 KIKALLILKDNKWD
+499 KIKAHLILKQNKWD

-539 EYYKTN
+539 EYFNSN

-550 SDQEDG
+550 SELEDKT
-556 NFKNQFI
+556 FKEQFVK
-563 RYRDIALKLFH
+563 YRDIALKIFS
-574 EIDKG
+574 DKG
-579 GLNKFSDFIWERAL
+579 LNTFTDFVWERAL

-611 NSDRDISWKRFLK
+611 NFDRDISWKRFLK
-624 RDKNHNLHSEII
+624 RDKNPKAHSDII
-636 EQIFNELDVSNLT
+636 NQIFNELDASNLA
-649 SSLEAIKN
+649 SSLETIKN
-657 SYSSSDWRNRFIQ
+657 SSAGTDWCNRFIQ
-670 TPMLFNYLGAKR
+670 TPRLFNYLGAKR

-695 KGERMSG
+695 SGERMSG
-702 AHAELYSYSFFLN
+702 AHAELYSYSFFLD
-715 NLKGK
+715 NLEGN
-720 EFPPFASE
+720 EFSPFASKAN
-728 GDYYSAAGDD
+728 YYFAAGDD
-738 ADERPCGFID
+738 REERPCAFID
-748 NWEYDS
+748 NWQF
-754 NNYAIDIFYSYNQ
+754 NNNKYAIDILYSYNQ
-767 EKFKLRFFYRESG
+767 KKFKLRFFYRETG
-780 NYSTNLVTVLTY
+780 NYSIDLITILTDLSFSFLGETYIKYVEEQEILRNLNL
-792 HGFNA
+792 
-797 INDSYV
+797 
-803 IYLEESEIIQKIK
+803 LCEK
-816 DLGASLKGLVL
+816 LKTMELNQ

>member
-1 MTMSSN
+1 MTMNSN
-7 ENISG
+7 GNISS
-12 KRLTFFELI
+12 KRLTFFQLI
-21 KEYHIQIP
+21 QEYHIQIP

-39 VTAHEIRESFLDALF
+39 MTAHEIRDSFLDALLV
-54 AYLEENKKH
+54 YLEENKKH

-70 GNQSNEAVNDETKF
+70 GNQSNEAIDEETKF

-108 EIDKLRKHL
+108 EINELRKHL
-117 VFSKQGESPK
+117 VFSKQGESQK

-132 ETRTSSK
+132 ETRTSSR
-139 EFCDSLVLADVNLNK
+139 EFCDSLLLADMDLQK
-154 LLESD
+154 LLEPD
-159 KDKNNS
+159 KGENNS

-189 LIMLDDIHIKFK
+189 LIMLDDIHAKFK
-201 DSSGF
+201 NTHGY
-206 FQRLTSDYN
+206 FQRLISHDN

-262 DFNTIHSY
+262 DFNAKHTY
-270 TLTFDGK
+270 TLTFDDK
-277 PKQVDVKTYFSHKI
+277 PNQVDVKTYFSHKI

-311 KLIMNFIRA
+311 KMIMNFIRA
-320 VVVNNYAASSG
+320 VVVNNYAANSG
-331 SSDFLKYLID
+331 NAEFLKYLID

-379 VKSYLPEP
+379 VKSYLPDS
-387 FYYNEAEQF
+387 FHYSEAEQF

-426 TDKGFD
+426 TDKGFY

-438 NWMRVIYNLTE
+438 NWMRVIYNLAE
-449 NTAPFY
+449 NTAPY
-455 DRETDF
+455 NNE
-461 VKSVLDINQLI
+461 KEYSNSIQGINQLI
-472 PKSNDI
+472 SQSKDI
-478 VNCITTI
+478 LNYISTL
-485 DKLDGFDRIQFKEE
+485 DKISGFDEIQFKEE
-499 KIKALLILKDNKWD
+499 KTKAHLILKQNKWD

-524 FKGQIGFILFLSGIE
+524 FKGQIGFILFLSGID
-539 EYYKTN
+539 EYFNTN
-545 NHCDW
+545 NHCNW
-550 SDQEDG
+550 SDREDAD
-556 NFKNQFI
+556 FKAQFVK
-563 RYRDIALKLFH
+563 YRDIAIK
-574 EIDKG
+574 I
-579 GLNKFSDFIWERAL
+579 FSDRGIYPFPDFIWERAL
-593 LAKGDYLITEG
+593 LANGDYLITEG

-611 NSDRDISWKRFLK
+611 NFDRDISWKRFLK
-624 RDKNHNLHSEII
+624 RDKKNLLQSDII
-636 EQIFNELDVSNLT
+636 KQIFNQLNANNITTSLDT
-649 SSLEAIKN
+649 IKN
-657 SYSSSDWRNRFIQ
+657 SYTGADWRHRFIQ
-670 TPMLFNYLGAKR
+670 TPKLFSYLGGKR
-682 YVRKNSSHGFVLF
+682 YVRQNSAHGFVLF
-695 KGERMSG
+695 SGERMSG
-702 AHAELYSYSFFLN
+702 AHAELYSYSFFLD
-715 NLKGK
+715 NLEGK
-720 EFPPFASE
+720 EFAPFDSKAN
-728 GDYYSAAGDD
+728 YYFAAGDD
-738 ADERPCGFID
+738 REERPCAYID
-748 NWEYDS
+748 NWQFE
-754 NNYAIDIFYSYNQ
+754 NTRYAIDILYSYTQN
-767 EKFKLRFFYRESG
+767 KFKLRFFYRDIG
-780 NYSTNLVTVLTY
+780 NYSNELVAVLTN
-792 HGFNA
+792 HGYSA
-797 INDSYV
+797 VNDSYV
-803 IYLEESEIIQKIK
+803 IYIEESEVLKKIN
-816 DLGASLKGLVL
+816 DLCVSLKGLTV

>member
-1 MTMSSN
+1 MTMNSN
-7 ENISG
+7 EHISG
-12 KRLTFFELI
+12 KRLTFFQLI
-21 KEYHIQIP
+21 QEYHIQIP

-39 VTAHEIRESFLDALF
+39 ITAHEIRDSFLDALL

-70 GNQSNEAVNDETKF
+70 GNQSNEAIDDETKF

-102 LAIKDG
+102 LAIKNG
-108 EIDKLRKHL
+108 TAAINELRKHL
-117 VFSKQGESPK
+117 VFSKQGESQK

-132 ETRTSSK
+132 ETRTSSR
-139 EFCDSLVLADVNLNK
+139 EFCDSLLLADVDLQK
-154 LLESD
+154 LLKPD

-189 LIMLDDIHIKFK
+189 LIMLDDIHAKFK
-201 DSSGF
+201 NTDGY
-206 FQRLTSDYN
+206 FQRLISLDN

-262 DFNTIHSY
+262 DFNAKHSY

-277 PKQVDVKTYFSHKI
+277 PNKVDVKTYISHKI

-320 VVVNNYAASSG
+320 IVVNNYAASSNNLE
-331 SSDFLKYLID
+331 FLKYLID
-341 KRNEDI
+341 KSNEDI
-347 SFQQYSKNACLN
+347 SFQQYSKNACLS

-379 VKSYLPEP
+379 VKNYLSDS
-387 FYYNEAEQF
+387 FHYNEAEQF
-396 DIVVNNAF
+396 DVVVKNAF

-417 YCQYLIQWK
+417 YCQYLIKWK
-426 TDKGFD
+426 TDTGFE

-449 NTAPFY
+449 NTAPY
-455 DRETDF
+455 NNE
-461 VKSVLDINQLI
+461 KEYSNSIQGINLLI
-472 PKSNDI
+472 PQSNDI
-478 VNCITTI
+478 LKNISTL
-485 DKLDGFDRIQFKEE
+485 DKISGFDEIQFKEE
-499 KIKALLILKDNKWD
+499 KIKAHLILKQSKWD

-539 EYYKTN
+539 EYFNTN

-550 SDQEDG
+550 SDIED
-556 NFKNQFI
+556 NTFKEQFVK
-563 RYRDIALKLFH
+563 YRDIALKIFS
-574 EIDKG
+574 DKG
-579 GLNKFSDFIWERAL
+579 LNTFPDFVWERAL

-611 NSDRDISWKRFLK
+611 NFDRDISWKRFLK
-624 RDKNHNLHSEII
+624 RDKNHSLHSDII
-636 EQIFNELDVSNLT
+636 KQIFNELDVNNLT
-649 SSLEAIKN
+649 ASLETIKS
-657 SYSSSDWRNRFIQ
+657 SYNDSDWRDRFIQ
-670 TPMLFNYLGAKR
+670 TPRLFNYLGAKR
-682 YVRKNSSHGFVLF
+682 YVRKNSNHGFVLF
-695 KGERMSG
+695 SGERMSG
-702 AHAELYSYSFFLN
+702 AHAELHSYSFFLD
-715 NLKGK
+715 NLEGK
-720 EFPPFASE
+720 EFAPFDSKAN
-728 GDYYSAAGDD
+728 YYFAAGDD
-738 ADERPCGFID
+738 RDERPCAYID
-748 NWEYDS
+748 NWQFE
-754 NNYAIDIFYSYNQ
+754 NTKYAIDILYSYNQ
-767 EKFKLRFFYRESG
+767 NKFKLRFFYRDIG
-780 NYSTNLVTVLTY
+780 NYRNDLVAILTNQ
-792 HGFNA
+792 GFSALNE
-797 INDSYV
+797 SYV
-803 IYLEESEIIQKIK
+803 LYLEETEVLKTIN
-816 DLGASLKGLVL
+816 DLGASLKGLIV

>member
-1 MTMSSN
+1 MTMNNN
-7 ENISG
+7 EHISG
-12 KRLTFFELI
+12 KRLTFFQLI
-21 KEYHIQIP
+21 QEYHIQIP

-39 VTAHEIRESFLDALF
+39 ITAHEIRDSFLDALL

-70 GNQSNEAVNDETKF
+70 GNQSNEAIDDETKF

-108 EIDKLRKHL
+108 TAAINELRKHL
-117 VFSKQGESPK
+117 VFSRQGESQK

-132 ETRTSSK
+132 ETRTSSR
-139 EFCDSLVLADVNLNK
+139 EFCDSLLLADVDLQK
-154 LLESD
+154 LLKPDEG
-159 KDKNNS
+159 KNNS

-189 LIMLDDIHIKFK
+189 LIMLDDIHAKFENT
-201 DSSGF
+201 DGY
-206 FQRLTSDYN
+206 FQRLISLDN

-262 DFNTIHSY
+262 DFNAMHSF

-277 PKQVDVKTYFSHKI
+277 PNKVDVKTYFSHKI
-291 DTDWANLFWNHTLA
+291 DTDWANLFWNHTLP

-320 VVVNNYAASSG
+320 IVVNNYAADSG
-331 SSDFLKYLID
+331 NSQFIKHLID

-359 EKTVI
+359 EKAVL

-379 VKSYLPEP
+379 VKSYLSDS
-387 FYYNEAEQF
+387 FHYNEAEQF

-426 TDKGFD
+426 TDKGFE

-438 NWMRVIYNLTE
+438 NWLRVIYNLTE
-449 NTAPFY
+449 NTAPY
-455 DRETDF
+455 NNE
-461 VKSVLDINQLI
+461 KEYSNSIQGINQLI
-472 PKSNDI
+472 SQSNDI
-478 VNCITTI
+478 LKNISI
-485 DKLDGFDRIQFKEE
+485 LDKISGFDEIQFREE
-499 KIKALLILKDNKWD
+499 KIKAHLILKLNKWD

-539 EYYKTN
+539 EYFNTN
-545 NHCDW
+545 NHCNW
-550 SDQEDG
+550 SEQED
-556 NFKNQFI
+556 NDFKAQFI
-563 RYRDIALKLFH
+563 KYRDIAIKIFS
-574 EIDKG
+574 DKG
-579 GLNKFSDFIWERAL
+579 INPFPDFVWERAL

-611 NSDRDISWKRFLK
+611 NFDRDISWKRFLK
-624 RDKNHNLHSEII
+624 RDKNHVLHSDII
-636 EQIFNELDVSNLT
+636 KQIFNQLDANNLT
-649 SSLEAIKN
+649 SSLETIKN
-657 SYSSSDWRNRFIQ
+657 SYTGADWRNRFIQ
-670 TPMLFNYLGAKR
+670 TPKLFSYLGGKR
-682 YVRKNSSHGFVLF
+682 YVRQNSAHGFVLF
-695 KGERMSG
+695 SGERMSG
-702 AHAELYSYSFFLN
+702 AHAELYSYSFFLD
-715 NLKGK
+715 NLEGK
-720 EFPPFASE
+720 EFAPFHSKAN
-728 GDYYSAAGDD
+728 YYFAAGDD
-738 ADERPCGFID
+738 REERPCAYID
-748 NWEYDS
+748 NWQF
-754 NNYAIDIFYSYNQ
+754 NNNKYAIDILYSYNQ
-767 EKFKLRFFYRESG
+767 NKFKLRFFYRDIG
-780 NYSTNLVTVLTY
+780 NYRNDLVAILTNL
-792 HGFNA
+792 GFSAVNE
-797 INDSYV
+797 SYV
-803 IYLEESEIIQKIK
+803 IYLEESEVLKKIN
-816 DLGASLKGLVL
+816 DLGESLKGLIV

>member
-1 MTMSSN
+1 MTMNNN
-7 ENISG
+7 EHISG

-21 KEYHIQIP
+21 KGYHIQIP

-39 VTAHEIRESFLDALF
+39 VTAHEIRDSFLDALL
-54 AYLEENKKH
+54 AYLKENKKH

-70 GNQSNEAVNDETKF
+70 GNQSNEAIDDEKKF

-102 LAIKDG
+102 LALRDG
-108 EIDKLRKHL
+108 EIDELRKHL
-117 VFSKQGESPK
+117 VFSKQGESQK

-132 ETRTSSK
+132 ETRTSSR
-139 EFCDSLVLADVNLNK
+139 EFCDSLLLADVDLKK
-154 LLESD
+154 LLEPD
-159 KDKNNS
+159 KDKKNS

-175 YFLSWETDPTIQSM
+175 YFLSWETDPTIQSI
-189 LIMLDDIHIKFK
+189 LIMLDDIHAKFK
-201 DSSGF
+201 NADGY
-206 FQRLTSDYN
+206 FQRLISLDN

-262 DFNTIHSY
+262 DFNAKHSY
-270 TLTFDGK
+270 ALTFDGK
-277 PKQVDVKTYFSHKI
+277 TNKVDVKTYFSHKI

-320 VVVNNYAASSG
+320 IVVNNYVVN
-331 SSDFLKYLID
+331 SDNVEFLKFLID

-347 SFQQYSKNACLN
+347 SFQQYSNNACLN

-379 VKSYLPEP
+379 VKNYLPDS
-387 FYYNEAEQF
+387 FHYNEAEQF

-426 TDKGFD
+426 TDNGFD

-449 NTAPFY
+449 NTAPY
-455 DRETDF
+455 NNE
-461 VKSVLDINQLI
+461 KEYSNSIQGINQLI
-472 PKSNDI
+472 PQSNSI
-478 VNCITTI
+478 LKHISTL
-485 DKLDGFDRIQFKEE
+485 DKINGFDEIQFKEE
-499 KIKALLILKDNKWD
+499 KLKAHLILKQNQWN

-524 FKGQIGFILFLSGIE
+524 FKGQIEFILFLSGIE
-539 EYYKTN
+539 DYFNTN

-550 SDQEDG
+550 SDIEDKT
-556 NFKNQFI
+556 FKEQFVK
-563 RYRDIALKLFH
+563 YRDIALKIFN
-574 EIDKG
+574 DKG
-579 GLNKFSDFIWERAL
+579 LNTFPDFIWERAL

-611 NSDRDISWKRFLK
+611 NFDRDICWKRFLK
-624 RDKNHNLHSEII
+624 RDKNHSLHSDII
-636 EQIFNELDVSNLT
+636 KQIFNELDASNLAL
-649 SSLEAIKN
+649 SLETIIN
-657 SYSSSDWRNRFIQ
+657 SNAVTDWRYKFIQ
-670 TPMLFNYLGAKR
+670 TPKLFEYIKSGKR

-695 KGERMSG
+695 SGERMSG
-702 AHAELYSYSFFLN
+702 AHAELYSYSYFLD
-715 NLKGK
+715 NLEGK
-720 EFPPFASE
+720 EFSPFASKAN
-728 GDYYSAAGDD
+728 YYFAAGDD
-738 ADERPCGFID
+738 RYERPCAFID
-748 NWEYDS
+748 NWKFA
-754 NNYAIDIFYSYNQ
+754 NNKYAIDILYSHNQ
-767 EKFKLRFFYRESG
+767 NKFKLRFFYREIG
-780 NYSTNLVTVLTY
+780 NYSTDLISVLSR
-792 HGFNA
+792 HGFSAVNE
-797 INDSYV
+797 SYV
-803 IYLEESEIIQKIK
+803 LYLGESEVIK
-816 DLGASLKGLVL
+816 VLNELGTSLKGLIV

>member
-1 MTMSSN
+1 MTMN
-7 ENISG
+7 NIEHISG
-12 KRLTFFELI
+12 KRLTFYELI

-39 VTAHEIRESFLDALF
+39 VTAHEIRDSFLDALL

-70 GNQSNEAVNDETKF
+70 GNQSNEAIDDETKF

-102 LAIKDG
+102 LAVKDG
-108 EIDKLRKHL
+108 EIDQLRKYL
-117 VFSKQGESPK
+117 VFSKQGESQK

-132 ETRTSSK
+132 ETRTSSR
-139 EFCDSLVLADVNLNK
+139 EFCDSLLLADVDLQK
-154 LLESD
+154 LLEPD
-159 KDKNNS
+159 KGKNNS
-165 LSKTIKDSSW
+165 LSKTIKDSRW
-175 YFLSWETDPTIQSM
+175 YFLLWETDPTIQSM
-189 LIMLDDIHIKFK
+189 LIMLDDIHLKFRNTK
-201 DSSGF
+201 GY
-206 FQRLTSDYN
+206 FQRLISLDN

-262 DFNTIHSY
+262 DFNAKHSY
-270 TLTFDGK
+270 ILTFDGK
-277 PKQVDVKTYFSHKI
+277 PNKVDVKTYFSHKI

-320 VVVNNYAASSG
+320 MVVNNYAASS
-331 SSDFLKYLID
+331 DNVEFLKLLID

-379 VKSYLPEP
+379 VKNYLPDS
-387 FYYNEAEQF
+387 FHYNEAEQF
-396 DIVVNNAF
+396 DVVVNNAF

-417 YCQYLIQWK
+417 YCQYLIQWN
-426 TDKGFD
+426 TDKGFE

-449 NTAPFY
+449 NTAPY
-455 DRETDF
+455 NNE
-461 VKSVLDINQLI
+461 KEYSNSIQGINLLI
-472 PKSNDI
+472 PQSNVI
-478 VNCITTI
+478 LKKIATL
-485 DKLDGFDRIQFKEE
+485 DKISGFDEIQFKEE
-499 KIKALLILKDNKWD
+499 KIKAHLILKQNKWD

-539 EYYKTN
+539 EYFNTN

-550 SDQEDG
+550 SDLEDKT
-556 NFKNQFI
+556 FKEQFVK
-563 RYRDIALKLFH
+563 YRDIAIKIFS
-574 EIDKG
+574 DKG
-579 GLNKFSDFIWERAL
+579 LNTFTDFIWERAL

-611 NSDRDISWKRFLK
+611 NFDRDISWKRFLK
-624 RDKNHNLHSEII
+624 RDKNHSLHSDII
-636 EQIFNELDVSNLT
+636 KQIFNELDVSKLAL
-649 SSLEAIKN
+649 SLETIKN
-657 SYSSSDWRNRFIQ
+657 SYTEADWRNRFIQ
-670 TPMLFNYLGAKR
+670 TPKLFSYLGGKR
-682 YVRKNSSHGFVLF
+682 YVRQNSAHGFVLF
-695 KGERMSG
+695 SGERMSG
-702 AHAELYSYSFFLN
+702 AHAELYSYSFFLD
-715 NLKGK
+715 NLEGK
-720 EFPPFASE
+720 DFSPFATKAN
-728 GDYYSAAGDD
+728 YYFAAGDD
-738 ADERPCGFID
+738 RDERPCAVID
-748 NWEYDS
+748 NWQF
-754 NNYAIDIFYSYNQ
+754 NNNKYAIDILYSYNQ
-767 EKFKLRFFYRESG
+767 NKFKLRFFYRDLG
-780 NYSTNLVTVLTY
+780 NYNDNLIKALIN
-792 HGFNA
+792 HGFHA

-803 IYLEESEIIQKIK
+803 IYLEENEVIKKINEVGTAFK
-816 DLGASLKGLVL
+816 ELAL

>member
-1 MTMSSN
+1 MTMN
-7 ENISG
+7 NIEHISG

-39 VTAHEIRESFLDALF
+39 VTAHEIRDSFLDALL

-70 GNQSNEAVNDETKF
+70 GNQSNEAIDDETKF

-102 LAIKDG
+102 LAVKDG
-108 EIDKLRKHL
+108 EIDELRKHL
-117 VFSKQGESPK
+117 LFSKQGESQK

-132 ETRTSSK
+132 ETRTSSR
-139 EFCDSLVLADVNLNK
+139 EFCDSLLLADVDLQK
-154 LLESD
+154 LLEPD
-159 KDKNNS
+159 KDKSNS

-189 LIMLDDIHIKFK
+189 LIMLDAIHSKFK
-201 DSSGF
+201 GTNGY
-206 FQRLTSDYN
+206 FQRLVSLDN

-250 FKAKFEQHLKKS
+250 FKAKFEQHLRKS
-262 DFNTIHSY
+262 DFNAKHTYI
-270 TLTFDGK
+270 LTFDGK
-277 PKQVDVKTYFSHKI
+277 PNQVDVKTYFSHKI

-320 VVVNNYAASSG
+320 IVVNNYAASSHNVE
-331 SSDFLKYLID
+331 FLKLLID

-379 VKSYLPEP
+379 VKCYLSDS
-387 FYYNEAEQF
+387 FHYNEAEQF

-426 TDKGFD
+426 TDKGFE

-438 NWMRVIYNLTE
+438 NWMRIIYNLTE
-449 NTAPFY
+449 NTAPY
-455 DRETDF
+455 NNE
-461 VKSVLDINQLI
+461 KEYANSIQGINLLI
-472 PKSNDI
+472 PQSNDI
-478 VNCITTI
+478 LKNIATL
-485 DKLDGFDRIQFKEE
+485 DKISGFDEIQSKEE
-499 KIKALLILKDNKWD
+499 KIKAHLILKQNKWD

-524 FKGQIGFILFLSGIE
+524 FKGQIGFILFLSDIE
-539 EYYKTN
+539 EYFNTN

-550 SDQEDG
+550 SDIED
-556 NFKNQFI
+556 NTFKEQFVK
-563 RYRDIALKLFH
+563 YRDIAKKIFS
-574 EIDKG
+574 DT
-579 GLNKFSDFIWERAL
+579 GLNTFPDFVWERAL
-593 LAKGDYLITEG
+593 LAKGDYLIAEG

-611 NSDRDISWKRFLK
+611 NFDRDISWKRFLK
-624 RDKNHNLHSEII
+624 RDKNHSLHSDII
-636 EQIFNELDVSNLT
+636 KQIFNQLDVNNLT
-649 SSLEAIKN
+649 ASLETIKS
-657 SYSSSDWRNRFIQ
+657 SYNDSDWRDRFIQ
-670 TPMLFNYLGAKR
+670 TAKLFEYINKGKR
-682 YVRKNSSHGFVLF
+682 YVRQNSAHGFVLF
-695 KGERMSG
+695 SGERMSG
-702 AHAELYSYSFFLN
+702 AHAELYSYSFYLD
-715 NLKGK
+715 NLEGK
-720 EFPPFASE
+720 KFVPFASKAN
-728 GDYYSAAGDD
+728 YYFAAGDD
-738 ADERPCGFID
+738 KDERPCAYID
-748 NWEYDS
+748 NWQFDS
-754 NNYAIDIFYSYNQ
+754 NKYAIDILYSYNQ
-767 EKFKLRFFYRESG
+767 NKFKLRFFYRETG
-780 NYSTNLVTVLTY
+780 NYTNDLITVLSE
-792 HGFNA
+792 HGFSALNE
-797 INDSYV
+797 SYV
-803 IYLEESEIIQKIK
+803 LYLEETEVLKTIN
-816 DLGASLKGLVL
+816 DLGASLKGLIV

>member
-1 MTMSSN
+1 MTMNSN
-7 ENISG
+7 EHISG

-39 VTAHEIRESFLDALF
+39 VTAHEIRDSFLDALL

-70 GNQSNEAVNDETKF
+70 GNQSNEAIDDETKF

-108 EIDKLRKHL
+108 EIDELRKHL
-117 VFSKQGESPK
+117 VFSKQGESQK

-132 ETRTSSK
+132 ETRTSSR
-139 EFCDSLVLADVNLNK
+139 EFCDSLLLADVNLQK
-154 LLESD
+154 LLEPD

-189 LIMLDDIHIKFK
+189 LIMLDDIHAKFK
-201 DSSGF
+201 NTDGY
-206 FQRLTSDYN
+206 FQRLISLDN

-250 FKAKFEQHLKKS
+250 FKAKFEQHLRKS
-262 DFNTIHSY
+262 DFNAKHTY

-277 PKQVDVKTYFSHKI
+277 PNRVDVKTYFSHKI

-320 VVVNNYAASSG
+320 IVVNNYAADSG
-331 SSDFLKYLID
+331 NAEFIKYLID

-347 SFQQYSKNACLN
+347 SFQQYLKNACLN

-379 VKSYLPEP
+379 VKSYLSDS
-387 FYYNEAEQF
+387 FHYNEAEQF

-426 TDKGFD
+426 TDKGFE

-449 NTAPFY
+449 NTAPY
-455 DRETDF
+455 NNE
-461 VKSVLDINQLI
+461 KEYSNSIQGINLLI
-472 PKSNDI
+472 QQSNDI
-478 VNCITTI
+478 LKNISTL
-485 DKLDGFDRIQFKEE
+485 DKISGFDEIQFKEE
-499 KIKALLILKDNKWD
+499 KIKAHLILKQNKWD

-539 EYYKTN
+539 EYFNTN
-545 NHCDW
+545 SHCDW
-550 SDQEDG
+550 SEQEDID
-556 NFKNQFI
+556 FKEQFI
-563 RYRDIALKLFH
+563 KYRDIAIKLFS
-574 EIDKG
+574 DKG
-579 GLNKFSDFIWERAL
+579 INLFPDFVWERAL

-611 NSDRDISWKRFLK
+611 NFDRDISWKRFLK
-624 RDKNHNLHSEII
+624 RDKNHSLHSDII
-636 EQIFNELDVSNLT
+636 KQIFNELDVNNLT
-649 SSLEAIKN
+649 ASLETIKS
-657 SYSSSDWRNRFIQ
+657 SYNDSDWRDRFIQ
-670 TPMLFNYLGAKR
+670 TAKLFEYINKGKR
-682 YVRKNSSHGFVLF
+682 YVRQNSAHGFVLF
-695 KGERMSG
+695 SGERMSG
-702 AHAELYSYSFFLN
+702 AHAELYSYSFYLD
-715 NLKGK
+715 NLEGK
-720 EFPPFASE
+720 KFAPFASKAN
-728 GDYYSAAGDD
+728 YYFAAGDD
-738 ADERPCGFID
+738 KDERPCAYID
-748 NWEYDS
+748 NWQFDS
-754 NNYAIDIFYSYNQ
+754 NKYAIDILYSYNQ
-767 EKFKLRFFYRESG
+767 NKFKLRFFYRETG
-780 NYSTNLVTVLTY
+780 NYTNDLITVLSK
-792 HGFNA
+792 HGFSALNE
-797 INDSYV
+797 SYV
-803 IYLEESEIIQKIK
+803 LYLEETEVLKTIN
-816 DLGASLKGLVL
+816 DLGASLKGLPL

>member
-1 MTMSSN
+1 MTMNSN
-7 ENISG
+7 EHISG

-39 VTAHEIRESFLDALF
+39 VTAHEIRDSFLDALL

-70 GNQSNEAVNDETKF
+70 GNQSNEAIDDETKF

-102 LAIKDG
+102 LAVKDG
-108 EIDKLRKHL
+108 EIDELRKHL
-117 VFSKQGESPK
+117 VFSKQGESQK

-132 ETRTSSK
+132 ETRTSSR
-139 EFCDSLVLADVNLNK
+139 EFCDSLLLAEVDLQK
-154 LLESD
+154 LLVPD
-159 KDKNNS
+159 KDKNNN

-189 LIMLDDIHIKFK
+189 LIMLDDIHAKFK
-201 DSSGF
+201 NTDGY
-206 FQRLTSDYN
+206 FQRLISLDN

-262 DFNTIHSY
+262 DFNAKHTYS
-270 TLTFDGK
+270 LTFDGK
-277 PKQVDVKTYFSHKI
+277 PNRVDVKTYFSHKI
-291 DTDWANLFWNHTLA
+291 DTDWANLFWNHTLT

-320 VVVNNYAASSG
+320 IVVNNYAADSSNAE
-331 SSDFLKYLID
+331 FIKYLID

-347 SFQQYSKNACLN
+347 SFQQYLKNACLN

-379 VKSYLPEP
+379 VKSYLSDS
-387 FYYNEAEQF
+387 FHYNEAEQF

-426 TDKGFD
+426 TDKGFE

-449 NTAPFY
+449 NTAPY
-455 DRETDF
+455 NNE
-461 VKSVLDINQLI
+461 KEYSNSIQGINLLI
-472 PKSNDI
+472 PQSNDI
-478 VNCITTI
+478 LKNISTL
-485 DKLDGFDRIQFKEE
+485 DKISGFDEIQFKEE
-499 KIKALLILKDNKWD
+499 KIKAHLILKQNQWD
-513 ELLYSVEKHGY
+513 ELLDSVEKHGY

-539 EYYKTN
+539 EYFNTN
-545 NHCDW
+545 NHFNW
-550 SDQEDG
+550 SEQEDN
-556 NFKNQFI
+556 NFKTQFI
-563 RYRDIALKLFH
+563 KYRDIALKLFS
-574 EIDKG
+574 DKG
-579 GLNKFSDFIWERAL
+579 LNLFPDFIWERAL
-593 LAKGDYLITEG
+593 LAKDDYLIAEG

-611 NSDRDISWKRFLK
+611 NFDRDISWKRFLK
-624 RDKNHNLHSEII
+624 RDKNYSLHSDII
-636 EQIFNELDVSNLT
+636 KHIFNELDADNLE
-649 SSLEAIKN
+649 SSLETIKN
-657 SYSSSDWRNRFIQ
+657 SYAGTDWRNRFIQ
-670 TPMLFNYLGAKR
+670 TPRLFNYLGGKR
-682 YVRKNSSHGFVLF
+682 YVRQSSSHGFVLF
-695 KGERMSG
+695 SGERMSG
-702 AHAELYSYSFFLN
+702 AHAELHSYSFFLD
-715 NLKGK
+715 NLEGK
-720 EFPPFASE
+720 EFAPFDSKAN
-728 GDYYSAAGDD
+728 YYFAAGDD
-738 ADERPCGFID
+738 RDERPCAYID
-748 NWEYDS
+748 NWQFDS
-754 NNYAIDIFYSYNQ
+754 NKYAIDILYSYNQ
-767 EKFKLRFFYRESG
+767 NKFKLRFFYRETG
-780 NYSTNLVTVLTY
+780 NYSADLITVLSK
-792 HGFNA
+792 HGFSVLNE
-797 INDSYV
+797 SYV
-803 IYLEESEIIQKIK
+803 LYLEESEVMKK
-816 DLGASLKGLVL
+816 LNDLGASLKGLIV

>member
-1 MTMSSN
+1 MN
-7 ENISG
+7 NIEHISG
-12 KRLTFFELI
+12 KRLTFYELI
-21 KEYHIQIP
+21 KQYHIQIP

-39 VTAHEIRESFLDALF
+39 VTAHEIRDSFLDALL

-70 GNQSNEAVNDETKF
+70 GNQSNEAIDDETKF

-108 EIDKLRKHL
+108 EIAELSKHL
-117 VFSKQGESPK
+117 MFSKQGEIPK
-127 SKFSY
+127 SKFTY
-132 ETRTSSK
+132 ETRTSSR
-139 EFCDSLVLADVNLNK
+139 EFCDSLLLADVDLQM

-159 KDKNNS
+159 KGKSNS

-189 LIMLDDIHIKFK
+189 LIMLDEIHSKFK
-201 DSSGF
+201 NTEGY
-206 FQRLTSDYN
+206 FQRLISLDN

-250 FKAKFEQHLKKS
+250 FKSKFEQHLKKS
-262 DFNTIHSY
+262 DFNAKHSY
-270 TLTFDGK
+270 SLTFDGN
-277 PKQVDVKTYFSHKI
+277 PNEVDVKTYFSHKI
-291 DTDWANLFWNHTLA
+291 DTDWANLFWNHTLT

-320 VVVNNYAASSG
+320 MVVNNYAASS
-331 SSDFLKYLID
+331 DNIEFIKFLID

-379 VKSYLPEP
+379 VKCYLPEP
-387 FYYNEAEQF
+387 FHYNEVKQF

-417 YCQYLIQWK
+417 FWQYLIQWK
-426 TDKGFD
+426 TVKGFE

-449 NTAPFY
+449 NTAPY
-455 DRETDF
+455 NNE
-461 VKSVLDINQLI
+461 KEYSNSIQGINLLI

-478 VNCITTI
+478 LQNIATL
-485 DKLDGFDRIQFKEE
+485 DKLSGFDEIQFKEE
-499 KIKALLILKDNKWD
+499 KIKAHLILKQNKWE
-513 ELLYSVEKHGY
+513 ELLCSVEKHGY
-524 FKGQIGFILFLSGIE
+524 FKGQIGFLLFLSGIE
-539 EYYKTN
+539 DYFNTN
-545 NHCDW
+545 NHCHW
-550 SDQEDG
+550 SNLEDKT
-556 NFKNQFI
+556 FKEQFLK
-563 RYRDIALKLFH
+563 YRDIALKLF
-574 EIDKG
+574 
-579 GLNKFSDFIWERAL
+579 SDNGINTYPDFVWERAL
-593 LAKGDYLITEG
+593 LAKGDYLIVEG

-624 RDKNHNLHSEII
+624 RDKNYSLHSDII
-636 EQIFNELDVSNLT
+636 KHIFNQLDAGNFV
-649 SSLEAIKN
+649 SSLEMIIN
-657 SYSSSDWRNRFIQ
+657 CYRGTDWRNRFIQ
-670 TPMLFNYLGAKR
+670 TPRLFNYLGTKR

-695 KGERMSG
+695 SGERMSG
-702 AHAELYSYSFFLN
+702 AHAELYSYSFFLDK
-715 NLKGK
+715 LDGK
-720 EFPPFASE
+720 EFCPFASKAH
-728 GDYYSAAGDD
+728 YYFAAGDD
-738 ADERPCGFID
+738 GDDRPCAFID
-748 NWEYDS
+748 NWQFND
-754 NNYAIDIFYSYNQ
+754 NKYALDILYSYNQ
-767 EKFKLRFFYRESG
+767 DKFKLRFFYRDIGS
-780 NYSTNLVTVLTY
+780 YRSDLIDVLTNQ
-792 HGFNA
+792 GFTAENE
-797 INDSYV
+797 SYV
-803 IYLEESEIIQKIK
+803 IYLEETKVIK
-816 DLGASLKGLVL
+816 QITDLGSSLIELIV

>member
-1 MTMSSN
+1 MTMNSN

-12 KRLTFFELI
+12 KRLTFFQLI
-21 KEYHIQIP
+21 QEYHIQIP

-39 VTAHEIRESFLDALF
+39 ITAHEIRDSFLDALL

-70 GNQSNEAVNDETKF
+70 GNQSNEAIDEETKF

-102 LAIKDG
+102 LAIKDS
-108 EIDKLRKHL
+108 EIDELRKHL
-117 VFSKQGESPK
+117 VFSKQGESQK

-132 ETRTSSK
+132 ETRTSSR
-139 EFCDSLVLADVNLNK
+139 EFCDSLLLADVDLQK
-154 LLESD
+154 LLKPD
-159 KDKNNS
+159 DGKNNS

-189 LIMLDDIHIKFK
+189 LIMLDDINAKFK
-201 DSSGF
+201 NTHGY
-206 FQRLTSDYN
+206 FQRLISLDN

-262 DFNTIHSY
+262 DFNAKHTY
-270 TLTFDGK
+270 TLTFNGK
-277 PKQVDVKTYFSHKI
+277 PNQVDLKTYFSHKI

-311 KLIMNFIRA
+311 KQIMNFIRA
-320 VVVNNYAASSG
+320 VVVNNYAANSG
-331 SSDFLKYLID
+331 NAEFLKYLID

-374 NGNQK
+374 NENQK
-379 VKSYLPEP
+379 VKSYLSD
-387 FYYNEAEQF
+387 FFHYNEAEQF

-417 YCQYLIQWK
+417 YFQYIIQWK
-426 TDKGFD
+426 TDKGFE

-438 NWMRVIYNLTE
+438 SWMRVIYNLTE
-449 NTAPFY
+449 NTSPY
-455 DRETDF
+455 NNE
-461 VKSVLDINQLI
+461 KEYSNSIQGINQLI
-472 PKSNDI
+472 SQSSDI
-478 VNCITTI
+478 LKNISI
-485 DKLDGFDRIQFKEE
+485 LDKISGFDEIQFREE
-499 KIKALLILKDNKWD
+499 KIKAHLILKLNKWD

-539 EYYKTN
+539 EYFNTN
-545 NHCDW
+545 NHCNW
-550 SDQEDG
+550 SEQEDIV
-556 NFKNQFI
+556 FKALFI
-563 RYRDIALKLFH
+563 KYRDIAIKIF
-574 EIDKG
+574 IDKG
-579 GLNKFSDFIWERAL
+579 INSFPDFVWERAL
-593 LAKGDYLITEG
+593 LAKGDYLIAEG

-611 NSDRDISWKRFLK
+611 NFDRDISWKRFLK
-624 RDKNHNLHSEII
+624 RDKNHGIHSEII
-636 EQIFNELDVSNLT
+636 NEIFNQLDPNNLT
-649 SSLEAIKN
+649 SSLETIKN
-657 SYSSSDWRNRFIQ
+657 SCTGSDWRNRFIQ
-670 TPMLFNYLGAKR
+670 TPKLFSYLGGKR
-682 YVRKNSSHGFVLF
+682 YVRQNSAHGFVLF
-695 KGERMSG
+695 SGERMSG
-702 AHAELYSYSFFLN
+702 SHAELYSYSFFLD
-715 NLKGK
+715 NLEGK
-720 EFPPFASE
+720 VFTPFASKAN
-728 GDYYSAAGDD
+728 YYFAAGDD
-738 ADERPCGFID
+738 REERPCAFID
-748 NWEYDS
+748 NWEYD
-754 NNYAIDIFYSYNQ
+754 NTKYAIDILYSYNHN
-767 EKFKLRFFYRESG
+767 KFKLRFFYRDLG
-780 NYSTNLVTVLTY
+780 NYNDDLIKVLIN

-797 INDSYV
+797 VNDSFV
-803 IYLEESEIIQKIK
+803 IYLEENQVLQKINEVGTAFK
-816 DLGASLKGLVL
+816 ELAL

>member
-1 MTMSSN
+1 MNSN

-12 KRLTFFELI
+12 KRLTFFQLI
-21 KEYHIQIP
+21 QEYHIQIP

-39 VTAHEIRESFLDALF
+39 ITAHEIRDSFLDALL

-70 GNQSNEAVNDETKF
+70 GNQSNEAIDDETKF

-108 EIDKLRKHL
+108 EIVELRKHL
-117 VFSKQGESPK
+117 VFSKQGESQK

-132 ETRTSSK
+132 ETRTSSR
-139 EFCDSLVLADVNLNK
+139 EFCDSLLLADVNLEK
-154 LLESD
+154 LLKPD
-159 KDKNNS
+159 DGKNNS
-165 LSKTIKDSSW
+165 ISKTIKDSSW

-189 LIMLDDIHIKFK
+189 LIMLDDIHAKFNNTV
-201 DSSGF
+201 GY
-206 FQRLTSDYN
+206 FQRLISLDN

-262 DFNTIHSY
+262 DFNAKHTY
-270 TLTFDGK
+270 TLIFDGK
-277 PKQVDVKTYFSHKI
+277 PNQVDVKTYFSHKI
-291 DTDWANLFWNHTLA
+291 DTDWANLFWNHTLT

-320 VVVNNYAASSG
+320 IVVNNYAADSVNTE
-331 SSDFLKYLID
+331 FIKYLID

-379 VKSYLPEP
+379 VKSYLSDS
-387 FYYNEAEQF
+387 FHYNEAEQF

-417 YCQYLIQWK
+417 YCQYLIQWR

-432 DIEGLQ
+432 DFEGLQ

-449 NTAPFY
+449 NTAPY
-455 DRETDF
+455 NNE
-461 VKSVLDINQLI
+461 KEYSNSIQGINQLI
-472 PKSNDI
+472 SQSKDI
-478 VNCITTI
+478 LNYISTL
-485 DKLDGFDRIQFKEE
+485 DKISGFDEIQFKEE
-499 KIKALLILKDNKWD
+499 KIKALLILKLNKWD

-539 EYYKTN
+539 EYFNTN
-545 NHCDW
+545 NHCNW
-550 SDQEDG
+550 SEQED
-556 NFKNQFI
+556 NDFKVQFI
-563 RYRDIALKLFH
+563 KYRDIAIKIFS
-574 EIDKG
+574 DKG
-579 GLNKFSDFIWERAL
+579 INPFSDFVWERAL

-611 NSDRDISWKRFLK
+611 NFDRDISWKRFLK
-624 RDKNHNLHSEII
+624 RDKNHALHSNII
-636 EQIFNELDVSNLT
+636 NQIFNELDANNLT

-657 SYSSSDWRNRFIQ
+657 SYTGADWRNRFIQ
-670 TPMLFNYLGAKR
+670 TPKLFSYLGGKR
-682 YVRKNSSHGFVLF
+682 YVRQNSAHGFVLF
-695 KGERMSG
+695 SGERMSG
-702 AHAELYSYSFFLN
+702 AHAELYSYSFFLD
-715 NLKGK
+715 NLEGK
-720 EFPPFASE
+720 EFAPFDSKAN
-728 GDYYSAAGDD
+728 YYFAAGDD
-738 ADERPCGFID
+738 REERPCAYID
-748 NWEYDS
+748 NWQFE
-754 NNYAIDIFYSYNQ
+754 NTKYAIDILYSYNQ
-767 EKFKLRFFYRESG
+767 NKFKLRFFYRDIG
-780 NYSTNLVTVLTY
+780 NYRNDLVAILTNQ
-792 HGFNA
+792 GFSA
-797 INDSYV
+797 INESYV
-803 IYLEESEIIQKIK
+803 IYLEESEVVKKIN
-816 DLGASLKGLVL
+816 DLGVSLKGLIV

>member
-1 MTMSSN
+1 MTMNSN
-7 ENISG
+7 EHISG

-39 VTAHEIRESFLDALF
+39 VTAHEIRDSFLDALL

-70 GNQSNEAVNDETKF
+70 GNQSNEAIDDETKF

-102 LAIKDG
+102 LAVKDG
-108 EIDKLRKHL
+108 EIDELRKHL
-117 VFSKQGESPK
+117 VFSKQGESQK

-132 ETRTSSK
+132 ETRTSSR
-139 EFCDSLVLADVNLNK
+139 EFCDSLLLAEVDLQK
-154 LLESD
+154 LLVPD
-159 KDKNNS
+159 KDKNNN

-189 LIMLDDIHIKFK
+189 LIMLDDIHAKFK
-201 DSSGF
+201 NTDGY
-206 FQRLTSDYN
+206 FQRLISLDN

-262 DFNTIHSY
+262 DFNAKHTYS
-270 TLTFDGK
+270 LTFDGK
-277 PKQVDVKTYFSHKI
+277 PNRVDVKTYFSHKI
-291 DTDWANLFWNHTLA
+291 DTDWANLFWNHTLT

-320 VVVNNYAASSG
+320 IVVNNYAADSSNAE
-331 SSDFLKYLID
+331 FIKYLID

-347 SFQQYSKNACLN
+347 SFQQYLKNACLN

-379 VKSYLPEP
+379 VKSYLSDS
-387 FYYNEAEQF
+387 FHYNEAEQF

-426 TDKGFD
+426 TDKGFE

-449 NTAPFY
+449 NTAPY
-455 DRETDF
+455 NNE
-461 VKSVLDINQLI
+461 KEYSNSIQGINQLI
-472 PKSNDI
+472 SQSNDI
-478 VNCITTI
+478 LKNISTL
-485 DKLDGFDRIQFKEE
+485 DKISGFDEIQFKEE
-499 KIKALLILKDNKWD
+499 KIKAHLILKQNKWD

-539 EYYKTN
+539 EYFNTN
-545 NHCDW
+545 SHFDW
-550 SDQEDG
+550 SEQEDN
-556 NFKNQFI
+556 NFKTQFI
-563 RYRDIALKLFH
+563 KYRDIALKLFS
-574 EIDKG
+574 DKG
-579 GLNKFSDFIWERAL
+579 LNLFPDFIWERAL
-593 LAKGDYLITEG
+593 LAKDDYLIAEG

-611 NSDRDISWKRFLK
+611 NFDRDISWKRFLK
-624 RDKNHNLHSEII
+624 RDKNYSLHSDII
-636 EQIFNELDVSNLT
+636 KHIFNELDADNLE
-649 SSLEAIKN
+649 SSLETIKI
-657 SYSSSDWRNRFIQ
+657 SYTGADWRHRFIQ
-670 TPMLFNYLGAKR
+670 TPRLFNYLGAKR
-682 YVRKNSSHGFVLF
+682 YVRKNSNHGFVLF
-695 KGERMSG
+695 SGERMSG
-702 AHAELYSYSFFLN
+702 AHAELHSYSFFLD
-715 NLKGK
+715 NLEGK
-720 EFPPFASE
+720 EFAPFDSKAN
-728 GDYYSAAGDD
+728 YYFAAGDD
-738 ADERPCGFID
+738 RDERPCAYID
-748 NWEYDS
+748 NWQFDS
-754 NNYAIDIFYSYNQ
+754 NKYAIDILYSYNQ
-767 EKFKLRFFYRESG
+767 NKFKLRFFYRETG
-780 NYSTNLVTVLTY
+780 NYSADLITVLSK
-792 HGFNA
+792 HGFSVLNE
-797 INDSYV
+797 SYV
-803 IYLEESEIIQKIK
+803 LYLEESEVMKK
-816 DLGASLKGLVL
+816 LNDLGASLKGLIV

>member
-1 MTMSSN
+1 MTMNNN
-7 ENISG
+7 EHISG
-12 KRLTFFELI
+12 KRLTFFDLI

-39 VTAHEIRESFLDALF
+39 VTAHEIRDSFLDALL

-70 GNQSNEAVNDETKF
+70 GNQSNEAIDDETKF

-102 LAIKDG
+102 LAVKDD
-108 EIDKLRKHL
+108 EIDELRKHL
-117 VFSKQGESPK
+117 VFSKQGENQK

-132 ETRTSSK
+132 ETRTSSR
-139 EFCDSLVLADVNLNK
+139 EFCDSLLLADVGLKK
-154 LLESD
+154 LLEPD

-189 LIMLDDIHIKFK
+189 LIMLDTIHSKFK
-201 DSSGF
+201 GTNGY
-206 FQRLTSDYN
+206 FQRLVSLDN

-250 FKAKFEQHLKKS
+250 FKAKFEQNLKKS
-262 DFNTIHSY
+262 DFNVKHSY

-277 PKQVDVKTYFSHKI
+277 PNKVDVKTYFSHKI

-320 VVVNNYAASSG
+320 MVVNHYAASS
-331 SSDFLKYLID
+331 DNVEFLKNLID

-379 VKSYLPEP
+379 VKNYLPDS
-387 FYYNEAEQF
+387 FHYNEAEQF
-396 DIVVNNAF
+396 DIVVKNAF

-426 TDKGFD
+426 TDKGFE

-449 NTAPFY
+449 NTAPY
-455 DRETDF
+455 NNE
-461 VKSVLDINQLI
+461 KEYSNSIQGINLLI
-472 PKSNDI
+472 PQSNDI
-478 VNCITTI
+478 LKNISTL
-485 DKLDGFDRIQFKEE
+485 DKISGFDEIQFKEE
-499 KIKALLILKDNKWD
+499 KIKAHLVLKQNKWD

-539 EYYKTN
+539 EYFNKN

-550 SDQEDG
+550 SDIED
-556 NFKNQFI
+556 KTYKEQFVK
-563 RYRDIALKLFH
+563 YRDIALNIFS
-574 EIDKG
+574 DKG
-579 GLNKFSDFIWERAL
+579 LNIFPDFIWERAL

-611 NSDRDISWKRFLK
+611 NFDRDISWKRLLK
-624 RDKNHNLHSEII
+624 RDKKYLLLHSDII
-636 EQIFNELDVSNLT
+636 NHFFNELDVNNLA
-649 SSLEAIKN
+649 SSLETIKN
-657 SYSSSDWRNRFIQ
+657 SYAGTDWCNRFIQ
-670 TPMLFNYLGAKR
+670 TPRLFNYLGAKR

-695 KGERMSG
+695 SGERMSG
-702 AHAELYSYSFFLN
+702 AHAELYSYSFFLD
-715 NLKGK
+715 NLEDK
-720 EFPPFASE
+720 EFSPFASKAN
-728 GDYYSAAGDD
+728 YYFAAGDD
-738 ADERPCGFID
+738 RDDHPCAFID
-748 NWEYDS
+748 NWQFDNS
-754 NNYAIDIFYSYNQ
+754 KYAIDISYSYDQN
-767 EKFKLRFFYRESG
+767 KFKLRFFYRDIG
-780 NYSTNLVTVLTY
+780 NYSTDLVTVLLKY
-792 HGFNA
+792 GFSAVNE
-797 INDSYV
+797 SYV
-803 IYLEESEIIQKIK
+803 NYLEENELLQKIN
-816 DLGASLKGLVL
+816 DLGTAFKEFIL